1 MTDHDTDTQ
10 PTFIG
15 HTPSPESAQALTIMH
30 VPPELAR
37 ALVAAQKAVESV
49 ERDGSGQNG
58 AYASADAIARVARE
72 ALTQHGAAWMR
83 VGVEFAP
90 PGLADCDIGNQAYI
104 GDLCE
109 RWVIVHESGSALVG
123 SSRMPIIASKGRPH
137 DKAVGASLTYDVGHA
152 VRGALCLD
160 REDKKHAVDKRE
172 DTDDGQWQ
180 RREQPQRRPPASKPA
195 TAPAK
200 SAPVDE
206 VARIRADLARLGA
219 VTYEKP
225 SEAWARL
232 AIDAGYPGA
241 KLRGGDPREV
251 AHVRARL
258 DAELDAVKSE
268 PVRSIV
274 ADAFAILRARL
285 ARDPEDGTTLAE
297 LLDETEVAHL
307 PSLITKTSLAAR
319 LAGLRAEEV
328 GP

>member
-1 MTDHDTDTQ
+1 MTDHVIETQ
-10 PTFIG
+10 PTLIG
-15 HTPSPESAQALTIMH
+15 QAPSSESAQALTIMR

-37 ALVAAQKAVESV
+37 ALVAAQKAVASV

-152 VRGALCLD
+152 VRGAMCLD

-172 DTDDGQWQ
+172 DTDDGQWT

-195 TAPAK
+195 PSPAK
-200 SAPVDE
+200 PPEDE
-206 VARIRADLARLGA
+206 AHHVKRDLEKLCA

-232 AIDAGYPGA
+232 AIDAGHPGA
-241 KLRGGDPREV
+241 TLRGADSV
-251 AHVRARL
+251 VLAHVRARL
-258 DAELDAVKSE
+258 DAEIAAVKSE
-268 PVRSIV
+268 PARSIV
-274 ADAFAILRARL
+274 GDAFAVLRARG
-285 ARDPEDGTTLAE
+285 PEEGTTLDE
-297 LLDETEVAHL
+297 LLDGHTVAHL
-307 PSLITKTSLAAR
+307 PSLPAGELASMQAR
-319 LAGLRAEEV
+319 LAKLRSDEV
-328 GP
+328 QP